1 MDTTKRYDPTPLAV
15 LLLGF
20 GLLVFIAM
28 VSGCAATATPGHQH
42 THVKTPAHFKVS
54 KRCRTIGKD
63 YNEKV
68 AVLVQ
73 KNCVRNGVTTVALV
87 IFDTKNKGKAAALSA
102 VMMVKRILG
111 FDPVLRTLVVGKD
124 KGTPFIL
131 SVVTDINSTAVAA
144 KE

>member
-28 VSGCAATATPGHQH
+28 VGGCAGIEAHQH
-42 THVKTPAHFKVS
+42 THTKAPAHFKVG

-63 YNEKV
+63 WNEKV

-73 KNCVRNGVTTVALV
+73 KNCVRNGVTTVAMV
-87 IFDTKNKGKAAALSA
+87 IFDTRDKGKAAALSA
-102 VMMVKRILG
+102 VHMVKRILG
-111 FDPVLRTLVVGKD
+111 FDPVLRALVITKD

-131 SVVTDINSTAVAA
+131 SVVTDVNNPTVAA

>member
-20 GLLVFIAM
+20 GLLVFLSL
-28 VSGCAATATPGHQH
+28 VSGCAKVSKHQH
-42 THVKTPAHFKVS
+42 THAKAPAHFQVS

-73 KNCVRNGVTTVALV
+73 KNCVRNGVTTVAMV
-87 IFDTKNKGKAAALSA
+87 VFDTRDKGKAAALSA
-102 VMMVKRILG
+102 VHMIKRILG

-131 SVVTDINSTAVAA
+131 SVITGVNNPAVAA

>member
-1 MDTTKRYDPTPLAV
+1 MDTAKHDDPTPLAV

-20 GLLVFIAM
+20 GLLVFLSL
-28 VSGCAATATPGHQH
+28 VGGCAAVPAHK
-42 THVKTPAHFKVS
+42 HVKAPAYFKVG

-73 KNCVRNGVTTVALV
+73 KNCVRNGVTTVAMV
-87 IFDTKNKGKAAALSA
+87 IFDTRDKGKAAALSA
-102 VMMVKRILG
+102 VHMVKRILG
-111 FDPVLRTLVVGKD
+111 FDPVLRALVIGKD
-124 KGTPFIL
+124 KGVPFIL
-131 SVVTDINSTAVAA
+131 SVVTDINNPTVAA